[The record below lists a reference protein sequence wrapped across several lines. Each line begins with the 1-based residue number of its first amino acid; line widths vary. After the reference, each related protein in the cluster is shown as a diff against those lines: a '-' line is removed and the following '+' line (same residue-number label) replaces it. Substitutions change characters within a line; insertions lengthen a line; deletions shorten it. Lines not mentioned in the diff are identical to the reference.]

1 MRTEKI
7 DMSLD
12 EIIKTTGKKTG
23 DKKKMPV
30 GKGGARRTSERNRN
44 ATRPTG
50 RANNAPNKNSPQKKT
65 FKKLDGAKKTNNR
78 PGLRPRNTIQ
88 KKATPQKKVAPAA
101 ANKSITQKM
110 AIQRLNKARAT
121 LQKAVLAVNQANK
134 SLEKTMPKK
143 KPTPAPRRNSVQSN
157 GRFTDR
163 NRFNSQSDREQNY
176 RKPNRGGG
184 ATRGASR
191 GAGRGKGGAA
201 RGGRSQADKIQRTPN
216 RGIQKKTHQNAN
228 VAIKFRNQGPSGR
241 GKGKASVIR
250 DTLKKEKPATS
261 LDDRFSQLLKS
272 AGRKVSTTRGGRGGG
287 NSRSVSRGAGRG
299 GGGSRGGGSGR
310 GGRGGGSRGRGNRR
324 Y

>member
-23 DKKKMPV
+23 DKKNMPV

-143 KPTPAPRRNSVQSN
+143 KPTPAPRRNSV
-157 GRFTDR
+157 
-163 NRFNSQSDREQNY
+163 
-176 RKPNRGGG
+176 KPNRGGG